1 MYFFLPFSFLFPF
14 LSPPPRPF
22 RTRFFFLPFRPPI
35 LSKPRFLLDGYIG
48 VHGRRCACFARR
60 CQTRGKIRLGG
71 GSIMTSASMVSDG
84 WWNLVAGLCCIPRYQ
99 QQSLL
104 SFSRSPPASEC
115 SIHPF
120 RKRNTRVFGRN
131 EGNGNKQAKGVN
143 KRESVKKG
151 MRAARGM
158 QTERV

>member
-14 LSPPPRPF
+14 LPPPPRPF
-22 RTRFFFLPFRPPI
+22 RTRFFFLPFRPLP
-35 LSKPRFLLDGYIG
+35 LKATL
-48 VHGRRCACFARR
+48 FARR
-60 CQTRGKIRLGG
+60 IYRCSRQTMRLFRETLSDTRQDSFRGRVDNDVCIDGFGWMVELGCWIVG
-71 GSIMTSASMVSDG
+71 
-84 WWNLVAGLCCIPRYQ
+84 IPRY
-99 QQSLL
+99 QSLL

-143 KRESVKKG
+143 KRERVKKG
-151 MRAARGM
+151 MRTARGM

>member
-14 LSPPPRPF
+14 LPPPPRPF

-48 VHGRRCACFARR
+48 VRGRRCACSARR

-84 WWNLVAGLCCIPRYQ
+84 WWNLVAGLLAFRDI
-99 QQSLL
+99 SLCSL
-104 SFSRSPPASEC
+104 SPAFPPLLNVP
-115 SIHPF
+115 SILF
-120 RKRNTRVFGRN
+120 ESGTRVYS
-131 EGNGNKQAKGVN
+131 EGT
-143 KRESVKKG
+143 
-151 MRAARGM
+151 RGM
-158 QTERV
+158 ETNRPRV

>member
-14 LSPPPRPF
+14 LPPPPRPF

-48 VHGRRCACFARR
+48 SRQTMRLFRETLSDTRQDSFRGRVDNDVCIDGF
-60 CQTRGKIRLGG
+60 GWMVELGCWIVG
-71 GSIMTSASMVSDG
+71 
-84 WWNLVAGLCCIPRYQ
+84 IPRY
-99 QQSLL
+99 QSLL

-143 KRESVKKG
+143 KRERVKKG
-151 MRAARGM
+151 MRTARGM